1 MFLISLLIFP
11 FIAYYIF
18 SKYRNDINELNGAI
32 KLIGIIG
39 LFIVVV
45 LGGSKI
51 FDNKDTYLVII
62 IMWYI
67 IVFFYHYSL
76 SINLQI
82 KNLDKFKYGEISYT
96 DGIIKG
102 IFLFLIFV
110 LYISI
115 IDNYDINEKLGIF
128 RYDSNGLLSTVS
140 MFLVQIILFGI
151 IFEFIDMVKNSVFRK
166 IINQHI
172 YRERLK
178 QELKIEILNELKLI
192 K

>member
-18 SKYRNDINELNGAI
+18 SKYRNDINELNWAI
-32 KLIGIIG
+32 KLIWIIW

-45 LGGSKI
+45 LWWSKI

-82 KNLDKFKYGEISYT
+82 KNLDKFKYWEISYT
-96 DGIIKG
+96 DWIIKG

-128 RYDSNGLLSTVS
+128 RYDSNWLLSTVS
-140 MFLVQIILFGI
+140 MFLVQIILFWI